1 MVAVKILDK
10 EQIQHQNMGQQI
22 KKEISIM
29 KQLKHPNVVQMKEVL
44 ASRSKIFIV
53 IEYISGGELFE
64 EIVKKGCR
72 CCSCKMMTSTFPLIS
87 HNSYILSSRQVWR
100 G

>member
-64 EIVKKGCR
+64 EIVKKGY
-72 CCSCKMMTSTFPLIS
+72 SIYLTID
-87 HNSYILSSRQVWR
+87 ILKLLLLQ
-100 G
+100 

>member
-64 EIVKKGCR
+64 EIVKKGY
-72 CCSCKMMTSTFPLIS
+72 SIYLTIDSLKLLILQWS
-87 HNSYILSSRQVWR
+87 LQPPYLFA
-100 G
+100 